1 MKFREDE
8 TMMEKLGRSR
18 SQPKE
23 PVYRTPELINS
34 AITDWEGLDKDNKVY
49 ANGDTPYVAGTSYL
63 QDVWDDLQIPFL
75 ETAKAQRYSDVETML
90 SKHFQIKNIVAHSL
104 GGSIILE

>member
-23 PVYRTPELINS
+23 PVYRTPELIIS
-34 AITDWEGLDKDNKVY
+34 AMTDKEGLDKACALENKVY
-49 ANGDTPYVAGTSYL
+49 VNGDTPYVAGTS
-63 QDVWDDLQIPFL
+63 
-75 ETAKAQRYSDVETML
+75 
-90 SKHFQIKNIVAHSL
+90 
-104 GGSIILE
+104 